1 MGRRTLL
8 RVLLPLGVAAVQL
21 AAAYLVLGLPDLAA
35 ARDFLTSN
43 LPTMSGSIAASQVL
57 VWLLLVVACACSV
70 AAVAGRTIAVI
81 DARRSVRFWSIAVMA
96 AGLLVLAAGVGRHL
110 TSSAVDISGGSLN
123 EARAELAR

>member
-1 MGRRTLL
+1 MGQRALL
-8 RVLLPLGVAAVQL
+8 RVLLPLAVAAVQL
-21 AAAYLVLGLPDLAA
+21 AAAYLVLGLPDFAA

-57 VWLLLVVACACSV
+57 VWLLLVVACTCSV
-70 AAVAGRTIAVI
+70 AAGAGQTVAAI
-81 DARRSVRFWSIAVMA
+81 DARRSVRFWSVAVMA
-96 AGLLVLAAGVGRHL
+96 AGLLILAAGIGRHL

>member
-1 MGRRTLL
+1 MRRRPL
-8 RVLLPLGVAAVQL
+8 RRVFLPLAVAVVQL
-21 AAAYLVLGLPDLAA
+21 AAAYLVLGLPDLGA

-57 VWLLLVVACACSV
+57 VWLLLVVACATSV
-70 AAVAGRTIAVI
+70 AVGIGPAIATI
-81 DARRSVRFWSIAVMA
+81 DTRRSIRFWSVAVMA
-96 AGLLVLAAGVGRHL
+96 VGLLVLAAGVGRHL

>member
-1 MGRRTLL
+1 MRSRPLRRA
-8 RVLLPLGVAAVQL
+8 VLPLGVAAVQL
-21 AAAYLVLGLPDLAA
+21 AAAYLVLGLPDLGA

-57 VWLLLVVACACSV
+57 VWMLLLVACVSSV
-70 AAVAGRTIAVI
+70 AAGVGPTIATI
-81 DARRSVRFWSIAVMA
+81 DTRRSIRFWSVAVMA

-110 TSSAVDISGGSLN
+110 ASSAVDISGGSLN

>member
-1 MGRRTLL
+1 MRRRPL
-8 RVLLPLGVAAVQL
+8 RRAVLPLAVAVVQL
-21 AAAYLVLGLPDLAA
+21 GAAYLVLGLPDLGA
-35 ARDFLTSN
+35 ARDFLTST

-57 VWLLLVVACACSV
+57 VWLLLVVACASSV
-70 AAVAGRTIAVI
+70 VAGVGPAIASI
-81 DARRSVRFWSIAVMA
+81 DAGRSIRFWSVAVMA